1 MSNGE
6 SRQVV
11 GRDKFGGKIIGPD
24 GQPVMVDFEP
34 RFTVDTPLLQN
45 LERGLLK
52 IPGAPTLMAIA
63 GRANANVLG
72 VVDYLGVDVV
82 NEIIKI
88 AGSESR
94 VPSVSDSARKV
105 LGIGDSSTELL
116 GEGLLRD
123 VVTTGTDL
131 GMVAIPGG
139 AAIRAPAKILQPI
152 AKYAESTGRGIL
164 RQLGQGTVARDIS
177 TGFVSGAA
185 RELGEATEI
194 PVVPQLMEFLAPM
207 LLPSTIPGAPQAV
220 SKIKDTAGAVA
231 GWLDNLFTNSRNFSA
246 GLENLSSYTK
256 EGAERIL
263 YDSMLRSGKTVDELV
278 GAYELMLARST
289 EVIPA
294 DVDDT
299 FRAYLRAI
307 GNKVPVIM
315 GRSRQVLDARDS
327 RQAERLSSTL
337 DSSIG
342 VPGLSAADEIIRLDA
357 ITRPTINAAYREA
370 QQLGSSGFVFPSK
383 IERLLGDPK
392 TSLGRARAKA
402 DQYARDAVLLG
413 QNFTH
418 FDLIDATKKEL
429 DDQIGKL
436 IRAGRMNRARSL
448 IQQKKLLV
456 MEADKAFPGYAK
468 ARQLHADKAALE
480 GAADAGINIRKLKP
494 RDVRN
499 LMDTMGEAEQRMFRL
514 GARDSIIERMN
525 DTTIGA
531 NAIRSIY
538 RSPNER
544 TKLRMLFPRTRAGQK
559 AFDDLIDNIEMEG
572 EFRITR
578 TAAKGNST
586 TALQLETAS
595 SMEDAFNIARGAM
608 GDPFA
613 QASLMAKVFNRW
625 SNKGNPQAQIEAY
638 TMVGDILLS
647 SGYSPEKLQ
656 NMLRAGADQALSL
669 ALTRTVFRNSPR
681 VIQGIKGMGLVE
693 MFNFFTQ
700 MQKDEQDNANL
711 QSQLPD

>member
-289 EVIPA
+289 EVVPA
-294 DVDDT
+294 DIDDT

-370 QQLGSSGFVFPSK
+370 QQLGSSGFVFPSR
-383 IERLLGDPK
+383 IEHLLGDPK
-392 TSLGRARAKA
+392 TSLGKARAKA
-402 DQYARDAVLLG
+402 DQYARDAVLLD

-456 MEADKAFPGYAK
+456 TEADKAFPGYAK

-480 GAADAGINIRKLKP
+480 GAADAGINIRKLNP

-499 LMDTMGEAEQRMFRL
+499 
-514 GARDSIIERMN
+514 
-525 DTTIGA
+525 
-531 NAIRSIY
+531 
-538 RSPNER
+538 
-544 TKLRMLFPRTRAGQK
+544 
-559 AFDDLIDNIEMEG
+559 
-572 EFRITR
+572 
-578 TAAKGNST
+578 
-586 TALQLETAS
+586 
-595 SMEDAFNIARGAM
+595 
-608 GDPFA
+608 
-613 QASLMAKVFNRW
+613 
-625 SNKGNPQAQIEAY
+625 
-638 TMVGDILLS
+638 
-647 SGYSPEKLQ
+647 
-656 NMLRAGADQALSL
+656 
-669 ALTRTVFRNSPR
+669 
-681 VIQGIKGMGLVE
+681 
-693 MFNFFTQ
+693 
-700 MQKDEQDNANL
+700 
-711 QSQLPD
+711 

>member
-278 GAYELMLARST
+278 GAYELMLA
-289 EVIPA
+289 
-294 DVDDT
+294 
-299 FRAYLRAI
+299 
-307 GNKVPVIM
+307 
-315 GRSRQVLDARDS
+315 
-327 RQAERLSSTL
+327 
-337 DSSIG
+337 
-342 VPGLSAADEIIRLDA
+342 
-357 ITRPTINAAYREA
+357 
-370 QQLGSSGFVFPSK
+370 
-383 IERLLGDPK
+383 
-392 TSLGRARAKA
+392 
-402 DQYARDAVLLG
+402 
-413 QNFTH
+413 
-418 FDLIDATKKEL
+418 
-429 DDQIGKL
+429 
-436 IRAGRMNRARSL
+436 
-448 IQQKKLLV
+448 
-456 MEADKAFPGYAK
+456 
-468 ARQLHADKAALE
+468 
-480 GAADAGINIRKLKP
+480 
-494 RDVRN
+494 
-499 LMDTMGEAEQRMFRL
+499 
-514 GARDSIIERMN
+514 
-525 DTTIGA
+525 
-531 NAIRSIY
+531 
-538 RSPNER
+538 
-544 TKLRMLFPRTRAGQK
+544 
-559 AFDDLIDNIEMEG
+559 
-572 EFRITR
+572 
-578 TAAKGNST
+578 
-586 TALQLETAS
+586 
-595 SMEDAFNIARGAM
+595 
-608 GDPFA
+608 
-613 QASLMAKVFNRW
+613 
-625 SNKGNPQAQIEAY
+625 
-638 TMVGDILLS
+638 
-647 SGYSPEKLQ
+647 
-656 NMLRAGADQALSL
+656 
-669 ALTRTVFRNSPR
+669 
-681 VIQGIKGMGLVE
+681 
-693 MFNFFTQ
+693 
-700 MQKDEQDNANL
+700 
-711 QSQLPD
+711 